1 MSRSPVGRFNGSR
14 RHRGALLH
22 PVRSG
27 FAVAVGVI
35 LAIALTAVLYLLS
48 SVLVLL
54 VLALFL
60 GLGLDPVVRR
70 LEGFGLSRVWSV
82 CVVAFLFVMLVAG
95 ILIFIV
101 PATIQQIKHL
111 IDAAPETIESLTQTS
126 WFRAVQTT
134 VGSNGD
140 DTANRIWT
148 SIFDLSSFLTVSG
161 GVLKAGLSTLG
172 AISNAVI
179 VIVLTL
185 YFVVSLDSFK
195 QALVS
200 LLPKYKRARFSALT
214 DEVTASVGAV
224 VAGGVTLSTI
234 NALVVFA
241 INIVLGSPIAVLM
254 MLVAFFVT
262 LVPLMGSLLFL
273 VIGSLA
279 SLVISPTACLV
290 FAVTYL
296 IYIQIEAY
304 AVTPKIMGRAVG
316 VPGVLVII
324 GAIAGATLMGLLGAL
339 VAIPITASVL
349 IILRQVVIPAQDAK
363 SSPTETSKRRW
374 MVKTYS

>member
-1 MSRSPVGRFNGSR
+1 MSRSPVGRTNGR
-14 RHRGALLH
+14 RRQGALVH
-22 PVRSG
+22 PVTSG
-27 FAVAVGVI
+27 FAVAVGAI

-70 LEGFGLSRVWSV
+70 LQGFGLSRAWGV
-82 CVVAFLFVMLVAG
+82 CVVAFLFVVLVAG

-101 PATIQQIKHL
+101 PATVQQIKHL
-111 IDAAPETIESLTQTS
+111 IDAAPETIESFTQTS

-134 VGSNGD
+134 VGGNSD

-214 DEVTASVGAV
+214 DEVTASVGGV

-273 VIGSLA
+273 VIGSMA
-279 SLVISPTACLV
+279 SLVVSPTACLV

-304 AVTPKIMGRAVG
+304 AVTPKIMGRAVA

-349 IILRQVVIPAQDAK
+349 IILRKVVIPAQDAK
-363 SSPTETSKRRW
+363 SSPTESPKRRW

>member
-1 MSRSPVGRFNGSR
+1 MT
-14 RHRGALLH
+14 
-22 PVRSG
+22 SG
-27 FAVAVGVI
+27 FAVAVGAI

-70 LEGFGLSRVWSV
+70 MQGFGLSRAWSV
-82 CVVAFLFVMLVAG
+82 CVVAFLFVVLVAG

-111 IDAAPETIESLTQTS
+111 IDAAPETIESITQTS

-134 VGSNGD
+134 VGGNGD

-148 SIFDLSSFLTVSG
+148 SLFDLSSFLTVSG

-214 DEVTASVGAV
+214 DEVTASVGGV

-273 VIGSLA
+273 VIGSMA

-304 AVTPKIMGRAVG
+304 AVTPKIMGRAVA

-349 IILRQVVIPAQDAK
+349 IILRKVVIPAQDAK